1 MAQVVVLDEGYP
13 PQIRDDTRIDQHQQ
27 QVFMRSN
34 LNLRRAGLAVA
45 AIIFMAG
52 CATATRS
59 TAGNAPVRAANPV
72 PPGPR
77 ATLVRADSA
86 YQAGAY
92 PLAQSLFAEIVNRES
107 DPPSIAI
114 FRLATLRSWDN
125 RLDEADALYRRYI
138 AKEPRDGVPQPAHA
152 VRP

>member
-86 YQAGAY
+86 YQAWSHMSAT
-92 PLAQSLFAEIVNRES
+92 
-107 DPPSIAI
+107 PP
-114 FRLATLRSWDN
+114 
-125 RLDEADALYRRYI
+125 ALLPPERFHFQVHEL
-138 AKEPRDGVPQPAHA
+138 KQ
-152 VRP
+152 